1 MYYIINIMSEIYHTY
16 TANGANSL
24 NSTSNNI
31 VDYFMMF
38 MRGLCKNDNNKY
50 LEKCWKDSPVKT
62 VAIIFNGRDRINGKK
77 EKKVSHDA
85 MIWLSIHKPNTYKL
99 NIINYINNYGCWKDL
114 LYISYY
120 KTDNYQELSL
130 FAEQLIKD
138 KESLDKNDK
147 VSLCAKWSP
156 SENDR
161 NDKRQHFAKKIASV
175 IYGRSDDKK
184 MEKYRNEYLVPLRKK
199 INIVEKLMCSNEWDK
214 IKYETVPGVAS
225 KRLLNAFMKNDCE
238 RYTKYL
244 QDVRNGVKEIK
255 ITGILP
261 HELSKY
267 YIDLIDEEEYKENET
282 IELQWKAIVENVKK
296 SGTFCNS
303 ISIIDVSGSMFSSS
317 NGSIPA
323 QVAISL
329 GIITSIC
336 CEGMFK
342 NKFITF
348 SESPE
353 LTSLIPD
360 EKFKYDPDYIPSLF
374 ESHKA
379 LKQINCGY
387 STDFVKCCEKIIT
400 FGTDNNIIDNDMP
413 KKLFVFTD
421 MQFDNVST
429 DCEKIPIKT
438 VYQHIKSMFVN
449 SGYTPPKFIFWNL
462 STDHKETFP
471 VNCDTDGVVLVSG
484 FSEQLLKILMNYDE
498 INPEKIVDAILEPY
512 IKNIIISDEDI

>member
-1 MYYIINIMSEIYHTY
+1 MSETYHTL

-38 MRGLCKNDNNKY
+38 MRGLSKNDNNKY

-62 VAIIFNGRDRINGKK
+62 VAIIFNGRDRLNGKK
-77 EKKVSHDA
+77 EKKVSCDA
-85 MIWLSIHKPNTYKL
+85 MLWLSIHKPYTYKL

-120 KTDNYQELSL
+120 TNYKTDNYKELSL

-138 KESLDKNDK
+138 KESLEKNDK

-161 NDKRQHFAKKIASV
+161 NDKRKHFAKKIASI
-175 IYGRSDDKK
+175 IYGRSDEKK

-214 IKYETVPGVAS
+214 IKYENVPGVAS
-225 KRLLNAFMKNDCE
+225 KRLLNAFMKNDGE

-329 GIITSIC
+329 GVITSIC

-353 LTSLIPD
+353 LISLIPD
-360 EKFKYDPDYIPSLF
+360 EKFKYEPEYIPSLF
-374 ESHKA
+374 ESYKA
-379 LKQINCGY
+379 LKNINCGY
-387 STDFVKCCEKIIT
+387 STDFVKCCEKIIN
-400 FGTDNNIIDNDMP
+400 FGNDNNIQDEDMP

-429 DCEKIPIKT
+429 DNEKMSIET
-438 VYQHIKSMFVN
+438 VYEHIKNMFSN

-498 INPEKIVDAILEPY
+498 INPEKMVDEILEPY
-512 IKNIIISDEDI
+512 IKKIIISDEDI

>member
-1 MYYIINIMSEIYHTY
+1 MSEIYHTL

-38 MRGLCKNDNNKY
+38 MRGLSKNDNNKY

-77 EKKVSHDA
+77 EKKVSGDA
-85 MIWLSIHKPNTYKL
+85 MLWLSIHKPYTYKL

-120 KTDNYQELSL
+120 TNYKTDNYKELSL

-138 KESLDKNDK
+138 KESLEKNDK

-161 NDKRQHFAKKIASV
+161 NDKRKHFAKKIASI
-175 IYGRSDDKK
+175 IYGRSDEKK

-214 IKYETVPGVAS
+214 IKYENVPGVAS
-225 KRLLNAFMKNDCE
+225 KRLLNAFMKNDGE

-329 GIITSIC
+329 GVITSIC

-348 SESPE
+348 SENPV
-353 LTSLIPD
+353 LVSLISENILSSTP
-360 EKFKYDPDYIPSLF
+360 EYIPSLF
-374 ESHKA
+374 ES
-379 LKQINCGY
+379 LNSLINVEYGY
-387 STDFVKCCEKIIT
+387 STDFEKCCDKIIRH
-400 FGTDNNIIDNDMP
+400 GIDNNIKDCDMP

-421 MQFDNVST
+421 MQFNSCSGS
-429 DCEKIPIKT
+429 CENSSIET
-438 VYQHIKSMFVN
+438 VYQSIVKMFKN
-449 SGYTPPKFIFWNL
+449 NGYTPPKFIFWNL
-462 STDHKETFP
+462 SSSHSKTFP
-471 VNCDTDGVVLVSG
+471 VDCNTDGVVLVSG
-484 FSEQLLKILMNYDE
+484 FSEQLLKILMTYDE
-498 INPEKIVDAILEPY
+498 INPEKVVDEILEPY
-512 IKNIIISDEDI
+512 IKDIIISEEDI

>member
-1 MYYIINIMSEIYHTY
+1 MSESLY
-16 TANGANSL
+16 TTTINEGISL
-24 NSTSNNI
+24 KTTSNNI

-38 MRGLCKNDNNKY
+38 MRGLDENESIEY
-50 LEKCWKDSPVKT
+50 LEKCWIDNPKKT
-62 VAIIFNGRDRINGKK
+62 IAIIFNGRDRISGKK
-77 EKKVSHDA
+77 EKRVSNNA
-85 MIWLSIHKPNTYKL
+85 LLWLRSAKPKTYKL
-99 NIINYINNYGCWKDL
+99 NIKNYINKYGCWKDL
-114 LYISYY
+114 LYICYHNKSSIPC
-120 KTDNYQELSL
+120 DRNFELYL
-130 FAEQLIKD
+130 FVEQLIKD
-138 KESLDKNDK
+138 KSDLLEDKY

-161 NDKRQHFAKKIASV
+161 NDKRLQFAKKIAS
-175 IYGRSDDKK
+175 ILYDKSDGNK
-184 MEKYRNEYLVPLRKK
+184 MEKYRKEYLVPLRKK
-199 INIVEKLMCSNEWDK
+199 INIVESLMCNNEWDK

-225 KRLLNAFMKNDCE
+225 KRLLNAFMIHDEE
-238 RYTKYL
+238 RYRKYL
-244 QDVRNGVKEIK
+244 LDVRNGVKEIK

-267 YIDLIDEEEYKENET
+267 YIDSKCDVDDYKENET
-282 IELQWKAIVENVKK
+282 IELQWRAIIENVKK
-296 SGTFCNS
+296 CGTFSNS
-303 ISIIDVSGSMFSSS
+303 LSIVDLSGSMFSAT

-353 LTSLIPD
+353 LISLIPD
-360 EKFKYDPDYIPSLF
+360 EKFKYEPEYIPSLF
-374 ESHKA
+374 ESYKA
-379 LKQINCGY
+379 LKNINCGY
-387 STDFVKCCEKIIT
+387 STDFVKCCEKIIN
-400 FGTDNNIIDNDMP
+400 FGNDNNIQDEDMP

-438 VYQHIKSMFVN
+438 VYEHIKNMFSN

-498 INPEKIVDAILEPY
+498 INPEKMVDEILEPY
-512 IKNIIISDEDI
+512 IKKIIISDEDI